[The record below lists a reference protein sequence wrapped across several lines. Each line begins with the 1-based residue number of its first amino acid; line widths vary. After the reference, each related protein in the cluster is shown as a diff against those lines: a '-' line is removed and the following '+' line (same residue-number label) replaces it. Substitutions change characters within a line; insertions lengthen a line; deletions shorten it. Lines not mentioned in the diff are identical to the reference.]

1 MNKGTLYIVPTP
13 IGNLEDITLRAIR
26 ILQESDTVV
35 CEDTRQ
41 TVKLLSHLKISKPL
55 VNFYTQ
61 NQLKRIP
68 QIMSMINDGKNI
80 ALVSDCGTP
89 AISDPGYY
97 LIKEALNNNVNVVP
111 LPGACAL
118 ITALVGSG
126 LAPDSFIFLGF
137 LKKKTGKMKKE
148 LELAKQTQKTVIFYE
163 SPHRILKTVEVC
175 KEVFGENADMVLARE
190 LTKKFEEFIRGTIK
204 DVIQNLKNR
213 EILGEFIVLL
223 HPVEMPQNKN
233 KCLTLNDS
241 NDTDL

>member
-1 MNKGTLYIVPTP
+1 MNKNINNGTLFVVPTP

-26 ILQESDTVV
+26 ILQEVDTVV

-41 TVKLLSHLKISKPL
+41 TIKLLSHLKISKPL
-55 VNFYTQ
+55 ISFYTQ

-68 QIMSMINDGKNI
+68 QIVSMLENGKNI

-97 LIKEALNNNVNVVP
+97 LIKEALDKNITVVP

-126 LAPDSFIFLGF
+126 LTTDSFVFLGF
-137 LKKKTGKMKKE
+137 LKKKAGKMKKE
-148 LELAKQTQKTVIFYE
+148 LEQAKQVEKTIVFYE
-163 SPHRILKTVEVC
+163 SPHRILKTLEIC
-175 KEVFGENADMVLARE
+175 KEVFGEQTKIVLARE

-204 DVIQNLKNR
+204 EVFDIMSNR
-213 EILGEFIVLL
+213 EILGEFIVLVN
-223 HPVEMPQNKN
+223 PAQTNSVENISEN
-233 KCLTLNDS
+233 
-241 NDTDL
+241 

>member
-1 MNKGTLYIVPTP
+1 MSNATLFVVPTP

-26 ILQESDTVV
+26 ILQEVDTIV

-41 TVKLLSHLKISKPL
+41 TIKLLSHLKISKTL
-55 VNFYTQ
+55 VSFYTQ

-68 QIMSMINDGKNI
+68 QIISMLESGKNI

-97 LIKEALNNNVNVVP
+97 LIKEAIEKNISVVP

-126 LAPDSFIFLGF
+126 LTTDSFVFLGF

-148 LELAKQTQKTVIFYE
+148 LEQAKLLQKTIVFYE
-163 SPHRILKTVEVC
+163 SPHRILKTLETC
-175 KEVFGENADMVLARE
+175 KNVFGEQTQIVLARE

-204 DVIQNLKNR
+204 EVSDEMINR
-213 EILGEFIVLL
+213 EILGEFIVLIE
-223 HPVEMPQNKN
+223 PNK
-233 KCLTLNDS
+233 S
-241 NDTDL
+241 NLLQEITEE

>member
-1 MNKGTLYIVPTP
+1 MNNKATLFVVPTP

-26 ILQESDTVV
+26 ILQEVDTIV

-55 VNFYTQ
+55 ISFYTQ

-68 QIMSMINDGKNI
+68 QIISMLENGKNI

-97 LIKEALNNNVNVVP
+97 LIKEAIDKNIQVVP

-126 LAPDSFIFLGF
+126 LTTDSFVFLGF

-148 LELAKQTQKTVIFYE
+148 LEQAKLLQKTIVFYE
-163 SPHRILKTVEVC
+163 SPHRILKTLETC
-175 KEVFGENADMVLARE
+175 KNVFGEQTQIVLARE

-204 DVIQNLKNR
+204 EVSDEMINR
-213 EILGEFIVLL
+213 EILGEFIVLIEPNKSNL
-223 HPVEMPQNKN
+223 PQEI
-233 KCLTLNDS
+233 TEE
-241 NDTDL
+241 

>member
-1 MNKGTLYIVPTP
+1 MNKATLFVVPTP

-26 ILQESDTVV
+26 ILQEVDTIV

-55 VNFYTQ
+55 ISFYTQ

-68 QIMSMINDGKNI
+68 QIISMLENGKNI

-97 LIKEALNNNVNVVP
+97 LIKEAIDKNIQVEP

-126 LAPDSFIFLGF
+126 LTTDSFVFLGF

-148 LELAKQTQKTVIFYE
+148 LEQAKLLQKTIVFYE
-163 SPHRILKTVEVC
+163 SPHRILKTLETC
-175 KEVFGENADMVLARE
+175 KNVFGEQTQIVLARE

-204 DVIQNLKNR
+204 KVSDEMINR
-213 EILGEFIVLL
+213 EILGEFIVLIEPNKSNL
-223 HPVEMPQNKN
+223 PQEN
-233 KCLTLNDS
+233 TEE
-241 NDTDL
+241 

>member
-1 MNKGTLYIVPTP
+1 MNKATLFVVPTP

-26 ILQESDTVV
+26 ILQEVDTIV

-55 VNFYTQ
+55 ISFYTQ

-68 QIMSMINDGKNI
+68 QIISMLENGKNI

-97 LIKEALNNNVNVVP
+97 LIKEAIDKNIKVVP

-126 LAPDSFIFLGF
+126 LTTDSFVFLGF

-148 LELAKQTQKTVIFYE
+148 LEQAKLLQKTIVFYE
-163 SPHRILKTVEVC
+163 SPHRILKTLETC
-175 KEVFGENADMVLARE
+175 KNVFGEQTQIVLARE

-204 DVIQNLKNR
+204 EVSDEMINR
-213 EILGEFIVLL
+213 EILGEFIVLIE
-223 HPVEMPQNKN
+223 PNK
-233 KCLTLNDS
+233 S
-241 NDTDL
+241 NLQQEITEE

>member
-1 MNKGTLYIVPTP
+1 MENTKSTLFVVPTP

-26 ILQESDTVV
+26 ILQEVDTVV

-55 VNFYTQ
+55 ISFYTQ

-68 QIMSMINDGKNI
+68 QVISLLQQGKNV

-97 LIKEALNNNVNVVP
+97 LIKEALNNNINVVP

-126 LAPDSFIFLGF
+126 LATDSFVFLGF

-148 LELAKQTQKTVIFYE
+148 LELAKQVEKTIVFYE

-175 KEVFGENADMVLARE
+175 NEVFGENTNIVLARE

-204 DVIQNLKNR
+204 EVLENLKNR
-213 EILGEFIVLL
+213 QILGEFIVL
-223 HPVEMPQNKN
+223 VEPSSNKSKN
-233 KCLTLNDS
+233 INSGD
-241 NDTDL
+241 DEF

>member
-1 MNKGTLYIVPTP
+1 MNNIISKGTLYVVPTP

-26 ILQESDTVV
+26 ILQEVDTVV

-55 VNFYTQ
+55 ISFYTQ

-68 QIMSMINDGKNI
+68 QIISLLQQGKNI

-97 LIKEALNNNVNVVP
+97 LIKEALNRNINVVP
-111 LPGACAL
+111 MPGACAL

-126 LAPDSFIFLGF
+126 LATDSFVFLGF
-137 LKKKTGKMKKE
+137 LKKKTGKMRKE
-148 LELAKQTQKTVIFYE
+148 LELVKQIEKTIIFYE
-163 SPHRILKTVEVC
+163 SPHRLLKTLEIC
-175 KEVFGENADMVLARE
+175 REVFGENTNIVLARE

-204 DVIQNLKNR
+204 DILENLKNR
-213 EILGEFIVLL
+213 QILGEFIVL
-223 HPVEMPQNKN
+223 VEPSCENSQKIVF
-233 KCLTLNDS
+233 
-241 NDTDL
+241 DTN

>member
-1 MNKGTLYIVPTP
+1 MNIVTDKGTLFVVPTP

-26 ILQESDTVV
+26 ILQEVDTIV

-41 TVKLLSHLKISKPL
+41 TIKLLSHLKISKPL
-55 VNFYTQ
+55 VSFYTQ

-68 QIMSMINDGKNI
+68 QIISMLESGKSI
-80 ALVSDCGTP
+80 AIVSDCGTP

-97 LIKEALNNNVNVVP
+97 LIKEAIDKNITVVP

-126 LAPDSFIFLGF
+126 LTTDSFIFLGF

-148 LELAKQTQKTVIFYE
+148 LEQAKSFQKTIVFYE
-163 SPHRILKTVEVC
+163 SPHRILKTLETC
-175 KEVFGENADMVLARE
+175 KNVFGEQSKISLARE

-204 DVIQNLKNR
+204 EVVEEMSNR
-213 EILGEFIVLL
+213 EILGEFIVLIEPL
-223 HPVEMPQNKN
+223 VQPKIQE
-233 KCLTLNDS
+233 DS
-241 NDTDL
+241 LEI

>member
-1 MNKGTLYIVPTP
+1 MENIESTLFVVPTP

-26 ILQESDTVV
+26 ILQESDTIV

-41 TVKLLSHLKISKPL
+41 TIKLLSHLKISKPL
-55 VNFYTQ
+55 ISFYTQ

-68 QIMSMINDGKNI
+68 QIISLLQQGKNI

-97 LIKEALNNNVNVVP
+97 LIKEALNNNISVVP

-126 LAPDSFIFLGF
+126 LATDSFVFLGF
-137 LKKKTGKMKKE
+137 LKKKAGKMKKE
-148 LELAKQTQKTVIFYE
+148 LELAKQIQKTIIFYE
-163 SPHRILKTVEVC
+163 SPHRILKTVEIC
-175 KEVFGENADMVLARE
+175 SQVFGEDTNIVLARE

-204 DVIQNLKNR
+204 EVSDNLKNR
-213 EILGEFIVLL
+213 QILGEFIVL
-223 HPVEMPQNKN
+223 VEPLQNQSQKSN
-233 KCLTLNDS
+233 LNDI
-241 NDTDL
+241 DF

>member
-1 MNKGTLYIVPTP
+1 MNEIISKGTLFVVPTP

-26 ILQESDTVV
+26 ILQEVDTII

-41 TVKLLSHLKISKPL
+41 TIKLLTHLKISKPL
-55 VNFYTQ
+55 ISFYTQ
-61 NQLKRIP
+61 NQLRRIP
-68 QIMSMINDGKNI
+68 QIISMLEAGKNI

-97 LIKEALNNNVNVVP
+97 LIKEVINKGIKVIP

-126 LAPDSFIFLGF
+126 LTTDSFIFLGF

-148 LELAKQTQKTVIFYE
+148 LEEAKSIQKTIIFYE
-163 SPHRILKTVEVC
+163 SPHRILKTLETC
-175 KEVFGENADMVLARE
+175 KEVFGEQTKIVLARE

-204 DVIQNLKNR
+204 EVLEQMLNR
-213 EILGEFIVLL
+213 EILGEFIILL
-223 HPVEMPQNKN
+223 EPITEEFIDRDYP
-233 KCLTLNDS
+233 L
-241 NDTDL
+241 

>member
-1 MNKGTLYIVPTP
+1 MNNVTNKGILFVVPTP

-26 ILQESDTVV
+26 ILQEVDTVV

-41 TVKLLSHLKISKPL
+41 TIKLLSHLKISKPL
-55 VNFYTQ
+55 ISFYTQ

-68 QIMSMINDGKNI
+68 QIMSMLENGKSI

-97 LIKEALNNNVNVVP
+97 LIKEAIDKNISVIP

-126 LAPDSFIFLGF
+126 LTTDSFIFLGF

-148 LELAKQTQKTVIFYE
+148 LEQAKLIQKTIVFYE
-163 SPHRILKTVEVC
+163 SPHRILKTLGIC
-175 KEVFGENADMVLARE
+175 KEVFGEQSKIVLARE

-204 DVIQNLKNR
+204 EVLEEMSNR
-213 EILGEFIVLL
+213 EILGEFIILL
-223 HPVEMPQNKN
+223 QPTSEFVNIDMS
-233 KCLTLNDS
+233 L
-241 NDTDL
+241 

>member
-1 MNKGTLYIVPTP
+1 MENIKSTLFVVPTP

-26 ILQESDTVV
+26 ILQEVDTVV

-41 TVKLLSHLKISKPL
+41 TIKLLSHLKISKPL
-55 VNFYTQ
+55 ISFYTQ

-68 QIMSMINDGKNI
+68 QIISLLQQGKNI

-97 LIKEALNNNVNVVP
+97 LIKEALNNNLNVVP

-126 LAPDSFIFLGF
+126 LATDSFVFLGF

-148 LELAKQTQKTVIFYE
+148 LECAKQIEKTIVFYE
-163 SPHRILKTVEVC
+163 SPHRILKTVEIC
-175 KEVFGENADMVLARE
+175 KEVFGENTNIVLARE

-204 DVIQNLKNR
+204 EVSENLQNR
-213 EILGEFIVLL
+213 QILGEFIVL
-223 HPVEMPQNKN
+223 VEPSGKKSENIIS
-233 KCLTLNDS
+233 D
-241 NDTDL
+241 DDEI

>member
-1 MNKGTLYIVPTP
+1 MENIKPTLFVVPTP

-26 ILQESDTVV
+26 TLQEADTVV

-55 VNFYTQ
+55 ISFYTQ

-68 QIMSMINDGKNI
+68 QIISLLKQGKNI

-97 LIKEALNNNVNVVP
+97 LIKEALNNNITVVP

-126 LAPDSFIFLGF
+126 LATDSFVFLGF
-137 LKKKTGKMKKE
+137 LRKKTGKMKKE
-148 LELAKQTQKTVIFYE
+148 LELAKQTDKTIVFYE
-163 SPHRILKTVEVC
+163 SPHRILKTLDVC
-175 KEVFGENADMVLARE
+175 KEVFGDNANVVLARE
-190 LTKKFEEFIRGTIK
+190 LTKKFEEFIRGSISE
-204 DVIQNLKNR
+204 VIGNLSNR
-213 EILGEFIVLL
+213 QILGEFV
-223 HPVEMPQNKN
+223 VVV
-233 KCLTLNDS
+233 S
-241 NDTDL
+241 NEQENLIQ

>member
-1 MNKGTLYIVPTP
+1 MENTKSTLFIVPTP

-26 ILQESDTVV
+26 ILQEVDTVV

-55 VNFYTQ
+55 ISFYTQ

-68 QIMSMINDGKNI
+68 QIISLLQQGKNI

-97 LIKEALNNNVNVVP
+97 LIKEALNRNINVVP
-111 LPGACAL
+111 MPGACAL

-126 LAPDSFIFLGF
+126 LATDSFVFLGF
-137 LKKKTGKMKKE
+137 LKKKAGKMRKE
-148 LELAKQTQKTVIFYE
+148 LELVKQIEKTIIFYE
-163 SPHRILKTVEVC
+163 SPHRLLKTLEIC
-175 KEVFGENADMVLARE
+175 REVFGENTNIVLARE

-204 DVIQNLKNR
+204 DILENLKNR
-213 EILGEFIVLL
+213 QILGEFIVL
-223 HPVEMPQNKN
+223 VEPSDKN
-233 KCLTLNDS
+233 SQESVFDANEI
-241 NDTDL
+241 

>member
-1 MNKGTLYIVPTP
+1 MNKGVLFVVPTP
-13 IGNLEDITLRAIR
+13 IGNLEDITLRAVR
-26 ILQESDTVV
+26 VLQESDTVV

-41 TVKLLSHLKISKPL
+41 TIKLLSHLKISKPL
-55 VNFYTQ
+55 VSFYTQ

-68 QIMSMINDGKNI
+68 QIISMLESGKNI

-97 LIKEALNNNVNVVP
+97 LIKEALNNDITVIA

-126 LAPDSFIFLGF
+126 LTTDSFIFLGF

-148 LELAKQTQKTVIFYE
+148 LEIAKQTQKTIIFYE

-175 KEVFGENADMVLARE
+175 KEVFGEQAKMVLARE
-190 LTKKFEEFIRGTIK
+190 LTKKFEEYIRATIK
-204 DVIQNLKNR
+204 EVYENLKNR
-213 EILGEFIVLL
+213 KILGEFIVLIEPL
-223 HPVEMPQNKN
+223 QDKLKEV
-233 KCLTLNDS
+233 S
-241 NDTDL
+241 

>member
-1 MNKGTLYIVPTP
+1 MNKATLFVVPTP

-26 ILQESDTVV
+26 ILQEVDTIV

-55 VNFYTQ
+55 ISFYTQ

-68 QIMSMINDGKNI
+68 QIISMLENGKNI

-97 LIKEALNNNVNVVP
+97 LIKEAIDKNIQVVP

-126 LAPDSFIFLGF
+126 LTTDSFVFLGF

-148 LELAKQTQKTVIFYE
+148 LEQAKLLQKTIVFYE
-163 SPHRILKTVEVC
+163 SPHRILKTLETC
-175 KEVFGENADMVLARE
+175 KNVFGEQTQIVLARE

-204 DVIQNLKNR
+204 EVSDEMINR
-213 EILGEFIVLL
+213 EILGEFIVLIE
-223 HPVEMPQNKN
+223 PNK
-233 KCLTLNDS
+233 S
-241 NDTDL
+241 NLQQEITEE